1 MPVPLEIIR
10 GFYFLSIHL
19 LYASGVCL
27 VAWLLTSLGHG
38 SATTKHWIWVATA
51 LNFGL
56 PVAAFLDA
64 FCAPH
69 LSWARPLAVVG
80 ATVDAAF
87 RNTRVAAVL
96 CGIWSLGAC
105 LMAVRLW
112 AHLRRERRESGTGTP
127 RPSFVFDGVPVCV
140 EEAQVIPA
148 VRGLLAPRIWL
159 PRGIDR
165 LLSSEEMRAVLL
177 HEATHARRRDNL
189 IRLVQELVLCAVWFH
204 PLAWLTSSRLALYR
218 ELSCDESVVDRAHG
232 RDLVRALGKLARP
245 ERAGFLEA
253 AASSFLPDR
262 LALLDDEKPARTE
275 LLVDFAL
282 ALAFGGVLLL
292 GVFETISHTAC
303 CFMAV
308 T

>member
-1 MPVPLEIIR
+1 MPLEIIR

-27 VAWLLTSLGHG
+27 VAWLLTSVRHG

-51 LNFGL
+51 LNFGV

-69 LSWARPLAVVG
+69 LSWARPLAIVG
-80 ATVDAAF
+80 STVDATF

-105 LMAVRLW
+105 LMLVRLW
-112 AHLRRERRESGTGTP
+112 ARLRRERGALGSGAP
-127 RPSFVFDGVPVCV
+127 QPSFVFDGVPVCV
-140 EEAQVIPA
+140 EDGPVIPA
-148 VRGLLAPRIWL
+148 VRGLLLPRIWL

-165 LLSSEEMRAVLL
+165 LLGPDEMRAVLL

-189 IRLVQELVLCAVWFH
+189 IRLAQELVLCAVWFH
-204 PLAWLTSSRLALYR
+204 PLAWLTSARLALYR

-232 RDLVRALGKLARP
+232 GDLVRALGKLARP
-245 ERAGFLEA
+245 ERAGFLQA
-253 AASSFLPDR
+253 TASSFLSDR
-262 LALLDDEKPARTE
+262 LAMLHGERPARTE
-275 LLVDFAL
+275 LMVDLAL
-282 ALAFGGVLLL
+282 SLAFGGVLLL

>member
-1 MPVPLEIIR
+1 MPLEIIR

-27 VAWLLTSLGHG
+27 GAWLLTSIRHG

-56 PVAAFLDA
+56 PVAALLDA

-80 ATVDAAF
+80 SAVDGAF
-87 RNTRVAAVL
+87 RNPRVAAVL
-96 CGIWSLGAC
+96 CGIWSLGAL
-105 LMAVRLW
+105 LMLARLW
-112 AHLRRERRESGTGTP
+112 ARLRAERRDAGP
-127 RPSFVFDGVPVCV
+127 RRPGPSFVFHGVPVCI
-140 EEAQVIPA
+140 EEAPQVPA
-148 VRGLLAPRIWL
+148 VRGFLLPRIWL
-159 PRGIDR
+159 PSGIDR
-165 LLSSEEMRAVLL
+165 LLSPEEMRAVLL

-204 PLAWLTSSRLALYR
+204 PLAWLTSARLALYR
-218 ELSCDESVVDRAHG
+218 ELSCDESVVDRALG

-245 ERAGFLEA
+245 GRAGFLQA
-253 AASSFLPDR
+253 TASSFLSDR
-262 LALLDDEKPARTE
+262 LAMLRGGRSARAAGVVDV
-275 LLVDFAL
+275 LLVAIFA
-282 ALAFGGVLLL
+282 GVLLL

-303 CFMAV
+303 CFMPV